1 MKAGKNREKYK
12 KSDVAW
18 AFLMIAPNVLGLAF
32 FFMWPIVQT
41 VYFSFTKWGDFGTY
55 KWAGLVNFNR
65 MLDDP
70 NVWSALK
77 NTCQYTFIS
86 VPIGIAISIFV
97 AVLLNQKIRFVPL
110 YRTLY
115 FLPVVTMP
123 AAIAM
128 VWRWIYNSDYGL
140 LNQFL
145 KLFGIAGPGWIVD
158 AHVAPFSLIM
168 VGVWSSVGY
177 NMIIFLAG
185 LQGISRSYYE
195 AADLDGASPV
205 VQFFRITL
213 PVLSPTVFFA
223 TIISLINAFQVFDL
237 IWMMIGEKNT
247 ALSATQ
253 SLVYLFYKQAFILS
267 DKGYAA
273 AIAVLL
279 FVIILIVT
287 AVQMRLQKKW
297 VHYE

>member
-1 MKAGKNREKYK
+1 MNVKPYRSRYQ
-12 KSDVAW
+12 KSDVTW

-32 FFMWPIVQT
+32 FYMWPIIQT

-55 KWAGLVNFNR
+55 RWAGLTNYSR

-70 NVWSALK
+70 TVWQALR
-77 NTCQYTFIS
+77 NTAQYTFIS
-86 VPIGIAISIFV
+86 VPIATALSILI
-97 AVLLNQKIRFVPL
+97 AVLLNQKIRLVSL

-128 VWRWIYNSDYGL
+128 VWRWLYSTDYGL
-140 LNQFL
+140 INQTL
-145 KLFGIAGPGWIVD
+145 KLFSFSGVGWLSNPDI
-158 AHVAPFSLIM
+158 APFSLIL
-168 VGVWSSVGY
+168 VGIWSSVGY

-185 LQGISRSYYE
+185 LQGISKSYYE
-195 AADLDGASPV
+195 AAEIDGANRLT
-205 VQFFRITL
+205 QFFRITL
-213 PVLSPTVFFA
+213 PVLTPTIFFA

-247 ALSATQ
+247 SISSTQ

-273 AIAVLL
+273 GIAVLL
-279 FVIILIVT
+279 FIIILAVT
-287 AVQMRLQKKW
+287 IVQMRLQKKW